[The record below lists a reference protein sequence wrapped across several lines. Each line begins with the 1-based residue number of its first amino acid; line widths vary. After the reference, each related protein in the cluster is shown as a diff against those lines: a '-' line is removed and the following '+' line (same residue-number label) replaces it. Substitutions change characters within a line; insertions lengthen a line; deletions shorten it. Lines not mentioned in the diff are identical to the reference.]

1 MSGIRSCR
9 PLLLA
14 LLVAG
19 VTPTARV
26 HGDEP
31 SAPRFSR
38 DILPILAENCFA
50 CHGPDE
56 KARKAKLRL
65 DTRDGAAALRR
76 GSAALVPGDSAKSEL
91 VVRIS
96 SDEPNEVMPPP
107 HTNKKLS
114 AAQIETLRRWIDAGA
129 AWGKHW
135 AFEPPVRAALPK
147 VKDAAWPR
155 NPIDRFVLARL
166 EAEGLKPSP
175 PGEAAVLARRLYL
188 DLIGLPPTLAEVDA
202 FVREVV
208 PTAVPSTEYSVLG
221 TQQSARLHAAVGNL
235 VDKLLASPHYGER
248 WARPWLDAARYADS
262 SGFQRDDLR
271 DLWPYRDWVIAA
283 LNADMPFDRFTI
295 EQLAGD
301 LLPHA
306 TMEQKVATG
315 FHRCAPCNVEAG
327 TDQEENRVNQV
338 FDRVNTTAAVWLGIT
353 MECAQCHDHKYD
365 PFTMRDYYGLFAYF
379 NQTPQETAYLN
390 PKARAALKFTG
401 PYLPL
406 QSEVKASADEQEMRA
421 ADPQTGKKREPRFN
435 QRTLVM
441 QEMKMPRT
449 THVLTRGS
457 FLDPGE
463 PAAPALPAAVTA
475 TSGKYE
481 DNRLGLARWLVS
493 RDNPLTARVQIN
505 RAWQEFFGRGLV
517 ATPEDF
523 GVKGDL
529 PTHPDLLD
537 WLAVE
542 LMDPSRGMNEVNPA
556 GDAPA
561 AWSMKQIHRLIAT
574 SATYRQG
581 ARATPQLLVRDPENK
596 LLARGP
602 RLRLDAEG
610 IRDNALAIAGLLSL
624 KIGGPPVRPPQPD
637 GLWRKVGGEQYI
649 YTVSPGEDRYRRG
662 VYVLLR
668 RGIPYPSFVTFD
680 ATARNVCTVKRSRS
694 NTPLQALTLLNDPV
708 FVEAAEALAG
718 RVLKELPEANDDE
731 RLAHALR
738 LCVARS
744 PRPNELTILRD
755 LLADQRRAR
764 AGRKNAET
772 LAWTDVAS
780 ALLNLDETIT
790 KN

>member
-1 MSGIRSCR
+1 MGAGSM
-9 PLLLA
+9 LLWC
-14 LLVAG
+14 VAPVVAAG
-19 VTPTARV
+19 TPAPDV
-26 HGDEP
+26 
-31 SAPRFSR
+31 PRFSR
-38 DILPILAENCFA
+38 DILPILAENCFQ

-56 KARKAKLRL
+56 KARKGRLRL
-65 DTRDGAAALRR
+65 DTREGVTAKRQGRAALAPGAAADSELLRR
-76 GSAALVPGDSAKSEL
+76 VM
-91 VVRIS
+91 
-96 SDEPNEVMPPP
+96 SDDATEAMPPP
-107 HTNKKLS
+107 HTGKKLTD
-114 AAQIETLRRWIDAGA
+114 AQIAALRRWIDSGA

-135 AFEPPVRAALPK
+135 AFEPPQRPQLPK
-147 VKDAAWPR
+147 LKDSKWPR
-155 NPIDRFVLARL
+155 HPIDHFVLSRL

-175 PGEAAVLARRLYL
+175 PAEPAVLARRLYL
-188 DLIGLPPTLAEVDA
+188 DLIGLPPTPAEVDA
-202 FVREVV
+202 FVRGAAA
-208 PTAVPSTEYSVLG
+208 PPSTEYSVL
-221 TQQSARLHAAVGNL
+221 SAGLDAAVETL

-283 LNADMPFDRFTI
+283 LNSDMPFDRFTI

-301 LLPHA
+301 LLPDA
-306 TMEQKVATG
+306 TVAQKVATG

-338 FDRVNTTAAVWLGIT
+338 FDRVSTTATVWLGLT

-390 PKARAALKFTG
+390 AKARAALKFTG
-401 PYLPL
+401 PYMPL
-406 QSEVKASADEQEMRA
+406 KGDVKASADEQEMRA
-421 ADPQTGKKREPRFN
+421 SDPQTGKKREPRFN
-435 QRTLVM
+435 NRTLVM
-441 QEMKMPRT
+441 QELKAPRT
-449 THVLTRGS
+449 THLLMRGS
-457 FLDPGE
+457 FLDPGQTV
-463 PAAPALPAAVTA
+463 APGLPAALTA

-481 DNRLGLARWLVS
+481 DNRVGLARWLVS
-493 RDNPLTARVQIN
+493 EGNPLTARVQVN

-542 LMDPSRGMNEVNPA
+542 LMSPSRGMSEANPA
-556 GDAPA
+556 GKPA
-561 AWSMKQIHRLIAT
+561 AWTMKHIHRLIAT
-574 SATYRQG
+574 SATYRQA
-581 ARATPQLLVRDPENK
+581 ARVTPQLLKRDPENK

-610 IRDNALAIAGLLSL
+610 IRDNALSIAGLLSL

-637 GLWRKVGGEQYI
+637 GLWRKVGGEQYV
-649 YTVSPGEDRYRRG
+649 YTVSPGADRYRRG

-708 FVEAAEALAG
+708 FVEAAEALAK
-718 RVLKELPEANDDE
+718 RLLKEMPDASDDQ
-731 RLAHALR
+731 RLAHAFR
-738 LCVARS
+738 LCVARA

-755 LLADQRRAR
+755 LLADQRQAR
-764 AGRKNAET
+764 AGRKDADK

-780 ALLNLDETIT
+780 VLLNLDETIT

>member
-1 MSGIRSCR
+1 MGAGSM
-9 PLLLA
+9 LLWC
-14 LLVAG
+14 VAPIAAAG
-19 VTPTARV
+19 TPAPDV
-26 HGDEP
+26 
-31 SAPRFSR
+31 PRFSR
-38 DILPILAENCFA
+38 DILPILAENCFQ

-56 KARKAKLRL
+56 KARKGRLRL
-65 DTRDGAAALRR
+65 DTRAGATAKRR
-76 GSAALVPGDSAKSEL
+76 SGAALVPGAAGDSEL
-91 VVRIS
+91 LRRVL
-96 SDEPNEVMPPP
+96 SDDPTEVMPPP
-107 HTNKKLS
+107 HTGKKLNE
-114 AAQIETLRRWIDAGA
+114 AQIATLRRWIDAGA

-135 AFEPPVRAALPK
+135 AFEPPQRPALPELN
-147 VKDAAWPR
+147 DAKWPR
-155 NPIDRFVLARL
+155 NPIDHFVLSRV
-166 EAEGLKPSP
+166 EAEGLRPSP
-175 PGEAAVLARRLYL
+175 PAEPAVLARRLYL
-188 DLIGLPPTLAEVDA
+188 DLIGLPPTPAEVDA
-202 FVREVV
+202 FVREAA
-208 PTAVPSTEYSVLG
+208 PTARPSTEYSVLG
-221 TQQSARLHAAVGNL
+221 TPSALDAAVEKL
-235 VDKLLASPHYGER
+235 VDKLLASPHCGER

-271 DLWPYRDWVIAA
+271 DLWPYREWVIAA
-283 LNADMPFDRFTI
+283 LNADMPFDRFTV

-301 LLPHA
+301 LLPNA
-306 TMEQKVATG
+306 TVAQKVATG

-338 FDRVNTTAAVWLGIT
+338 FDRVSTTATVWLGLT

-406 QSEVKASADEQEMRA
+406 KSDVKASADEQEMRA
-421 ADPQTGKKREPRFN
+421 TDPQTGKKREPRFN
-435 QRTLVM
+435 NRTLVM
-441 QEMKMPRT
+441 LELKTPRT
-449 THVLTRGS
+449 TRLLMRGS
-457 FLDPGE
+457 FLDPGD
-463 PAAPALPAAVTA
+463 AVTPALPAALTA

-493 RDNPLTARVQIN
+493 RDNPLTARVQVN

-542 LMDPSRGMNEVNPA
+542 LMSPSRGMNEVNPA
-556 GDAPA
+556 GNAPA
-561 AWSMKQIHRLIAT
+561 AWSMKRIHRLIAT
-574 SATYRQG
+574 SATYRQS
-581 ARATPQLLVRDPENK
+581 ARVTPELLRRDPENK

-610 IRDNALAIAGLLSL
+610 IRDNALSIAGLLCL
-624 KIGGPPVRPPQPD
+624 KVGGPPVRPPQPD
-637 GLWRKVGGEQYI
+637 GLWRKVGGEQYV

-708 FVEAAEALAG
+708 FVEAAEALAK
-718 RVLKELPEANDDE
+718 RVLNEHPDANDDE
-731 RLAHALR
+731 RLTHAFR
-738 LCVARS
+738 LCVARW
-744 PRPNELTILRD
+744 PRPGELTILRE
-755 LLADQRRAR
+755 LLADQRRSR
-764 AGRKNAET
+764 AGREDAEK